1 MFCFLLFSFKIS
13 PLFLANRGDKVNCFS
28 FMKCILSLC
37 YESALNAGRSL
48 SLFLSSTLFP
58 TAYPY
63 AKGYAEGYQGNG
75 VAYQKPAASGREP
88 RSG

>member
-1 MFCFLLFSFKIS
+1 
-13 PLFLANRGDKVNCFS
+13 
-28 FMKCILSLC
+28 MKCILSLC
-37 YESALNAGRSL
+37 YESALNAGL
-48 SLFLSSTLFP
+48 SLCLFLFP

-75 VAYQKPAASGREP
+75 VANQKPTASGREP